1 MPEGTARN
9 HIAITPADAD
19 LTTPV
24 DAVYA
29 GGGGTL
35 VLTDSDGTVVT
46 WVVPAGGYALVKTRR
61 VAFSSTATGI
71 IGLLY

>member
-1 MPEGTARN
+1 MAEVARN
-9 HIAITPADAD
+9 HVVITPADTDIA
-19 LTTPV
+19 PV

-29 GGGGTL
+29 GSAGTL

-46 WVVPAGGYALVKTRR
+46 WTVPAGGYALVRTKR
-61 VAFSSTATGI
+61 VAASSTATGI